1 MRICNLADGLGQ
13 LSQAMAELERQ
24 WTETQAHWTDQS
36 SRDFERDYLRPIP
49 VQVQMLVAAVQALG
63 GTVDK
68 ATRELDDR
76 GDES

>member
-13 LSQAMAELERQ
+13 LGQAMAELEQR
-24 WTETQAHWTDQS
+24 WAETQLHWNDQTS
-36 SRDFERDYLRPIP
+36 CDFERDYLQPIP
-49 VQVQMLVAAVQALG
+49 TQVQMLVAAVQVLA

-76 GDES
+76 GDET